1 MLTLTPPADCCI
13 FQAQPF
19 NAVPSLSTLRR
30 SFITPA
36 EFFFARNHAP
46 FPEIDL
52 QQYRLLVTGQVAA
65 PLGLSLSDLRARFP
79 RREVVA
85 TLMCAGN
92 RRQELITQAPVP
104 NELPWNEAALSTAE
118 WGGYRLGDV
127 LDAAGLRADTGH
139 VAFVGLDRVETHG
152 PPFGF
157 GGSVPLEKVLND
169 EVLLADEMN
178 GQPLPALHG
187 APLRVIV
194 PGYIGAR
201 SVKWVETITVQAG
214 PSDNYYQAQAYK
226 LFPAHIQPASAPG
239 SAGLMIGEWP
249 INAVI
254 CEPAQG
260 AVLPAGRVT
269 LRGYALTSDGRD
281 LARVEVSGDGGR
293 TWQCAELVSKQ
304 ARWAWRF
311 WEATLTLPT
320 GTAQLMARAWDAAA
334 NTQPESIAQVWNFKG
349 YLNNAWHRV
358 RVQIGE
364 PSVSNPE
371 GGR

>member
-13 FQAQPF
+13 YQAQPF
-19 NAVPSLSTLRR
+19 NAVPSLSLLRR

-46 FPEIDL
+46 LPEVDPL
-52 QQYRLLVTGQVAA
+52 TYRLTFTGQGIA
-65 PLGLSLSDLRARFP
+65 PLTLSLADLRARFS
-79 RREVVA
+79 RQRVVA

-92 RRQELITQAPVP
+92 RRQELVAQAPVP

-118 WGGYRLGDV
+118 WSGYALREV
-127 LDAAGLRADTGH
+127 LEAAGLKAHTGH
-139 VAFVGLDRVETHG
+139 VAFVGRDRVETHG

-157 GGSVPLEKVLND
+157 GGSVPLEKVWQD
-169 EVLLADEMN
+169 QVLLADEMN
-178 GQPLPALHG
+178 GQPLPPLHG

-201 SVKWVETITVQAG
+201 SVKWVQTITVQPQ

-226 LFPAHIQPASAPG
+226 LFPAHTQPATVDWAH
-239 SAGLMIGEWP
+239 GLMIGEWP

-254 CEPAQG
+254 CEPAPE
-260 AVLPAGRVT
+260 AALPAGRVT
-269 LRGYALTSDGRD
+269 VRGYALTSGGRD

-293 TWQCAELVSKQ
+293 TWQCAELAPEH

-311 WEATLTLPT
+311 WEAILSLPP
-320 GTAQLMARAWDAAA
+320 GPAQLVARAWDAAA

-358 RVQIGE
+358 PVCIGQ
-364 PSVSNPE
+364 
-371 GGR
+371 